1 MSYAQSYRVEAL
13 EVVYTVQQDWDGGF
27 IAELAVTNDGAAPL
41 DWTLLLDAGF
51 EVTNLWRATA
61 TPVGDGGLRLAGPA
75 WQPTLAPG
83 ETFVLGFE
91 AAGEPDAAL
100 AITAPGARA
109 RPRPRPPT
117 SPLYPSSTLEL
128 VDADPVRE
136 GGELIFTLALSR
148 PAEEAVRV
156 GYETVDGSAR
166 AGGDYVAATETVT
179 IPAGESAAVI
189 RVATR
194 DGATIEPDE
203 TIGVRLTDVV
213 GAEARADEAR
223 GVQVDRA
230 TRTPRPATQG
240 IVLVGGRAGC
250 AGGFA

>member
-100 AITAPGARA
+100 AITAPGGASAPAPPAAKEPPVPLIDAGAR
-109 RPRPRPPT
+109 RRRSGPRGRRADLHPR
-117 SPLYPSSTLEL
+117 
-128 VDADPVRE
+128 
-136 GGELIFTLALSR
+136 
-148 PAEEAVRV
+148 AV
-156 GYETVDGSAR
+156 A
-166 AGGDYVAATETVT
+166 AGG
-179 IPAGESAAVI
+179 
-189 RVATR
+189 
-194 DGATIEPDE
+194 
-203 TIGVRLTDVV
+203 
-213 GAEARADEAR
+213 
-223 GVQVDRA
+223 
-230 TRTPRPATQG
+230 
-240 IVLVGGRAGC
+240 GGRHGRL
-250 AGGFA
+250 